1 MDDPGLLV
9 DLGVALAAAF
19 VGAYIATR
27 IRQSVVI
34 GYLVAGIAIGPFT
47 PGFVGDI
54 DSVRAL
60 ADIGVIFLM
69 FAIGL
74 QLSLPDLLRVGRIA
88 LIGGGIQV
96 VVMIGAGYAVGI
108 WMGWRPIE
116 ALFLGA
122 VVSNSSSTVLSKVLG
137 ERGQLDTPHGRVS
150 LAWSSV
156 QDVSTVLLVVI
167 LSAAAAQTATL
178 WSDLAASSLKAL
190 AFLAGMVFLGARVLP
205 WLFGHV
211 AALRNA
217 EVFVGMVAAV
227 ALGMA
232 YLSSFFGLS
241 VALGA
246 FVAGVVVAE
255 SDVSHQV
262 FGEVRPLRD
271 IFAGLFFVAV
281 GMLFDPG
288 SVLRYPLLVAA
299 ATLLIIALKGL
310 LSATIMRIAG
320 YGVGTSVLT
329 GVALAQSAEFSFL
342 LARLGA
348 DLGALSSAAFSVML
362 SGAVISIVLSPLL
375 FHVMSPTVLRA
386 LERLPLVGGRIAET
400 SEGDQLAS
408 LRRHVVIC
416 GYGRVASE
424 LTSALGRRGVS
435 YVVIE
440 YDPAVARELRARGE
454 PVIYGDA
461 SNPLVLGLARLSE
474 ASQLAILMS
483 DARAQVV
490 TTRYASRTYPRL
502 HITARAFNSDQV
514 ERLRAAGAGQVV
526 QPEFEAGVEVIR
538 HVLQRYGVSGA
549 ELANLVAGRRRSFYR
564 EGPRDVS

>member
-1 MDDPGLLV
+1 MEDLGLLV

-19 VGAYIATR
+19 VGSYVAAR
-27 IRQSVVI
+27 LRQSVVI
-34 GYLVAGIAIGPFT
+34 GYLVAGVAIGPFT
-47 PGFVGDI
+47 PGFVGDVA
-54 DSVRAL
+54 SVRAL

-88 LIGGGIQV
+88 LVGGATQV
-96 VVMIGAGYAVGI
+96 VLTIGVGYVTAL
-108 WMGWRPIE
+108 WLGWQPIE

-122 VVSNSSSTVLSKVLG
+122 VVSNSSSTVLSKILG
-137 ERGQLDTPHGRVS
+137 ERGQLGAPHGRVS

-156 QDVSTVLLVVI
+156 QDVSTVVLVV
-167 LSAAAAQTATL
+167 LLTAAAADTGRL
-178 WSDLAASSLKAL
+178 WLDLGLASLKAL

-211 AALRNA
+211 AALRNP

-227 ALGMA
+227 ALSMA

-246 FVAGVVVAE
+246 FVAGMVVAE

-281 GMLFDPG
+281 GMLFDPL
-288 SVLRYPLLVAA
+288 SVVREPILVLAV
-299 ATLLIIALKGL
+299 TLLIIVVKGL
-310 LSATIMRIAG
+310 LTATIMRLAG
-320 YGVGTSVLT
+320 YAIGTSVLT

-348 DLGALSSAAFSVML
+348 ELGALSPAAFSVML
-362 SGAVISIVLSPLL
+362 SGAVVSIILSPFL
-375 FHVMSPTVLRA
+375 FYLVSPGFLRR
-386 LERLPLVGGRIAET
+386 LERLPLIGAGVAET
-400 SEGDQLAS
+400 TVGEVAE
-408 LRRHVVIC
+408 LRRHIVIC
-416 GYGRVASE
+416 GFGRVASE
-424 LTSALGRRGVS
+424 LVDALKKRGFS

-440 YDPAVARELRARGE
+440 YDPAVVRELRARGE
-454 PVIYGDA
+454 PAIYGDA
-461 SNPLVLGLARLSE
+461 SNPVVLEQARVAE
-474 ASQLAILMS
+474 AAQLAVLMS
-483 DARAQVV
+483 DARAQVA
-490 TTRYASRTYPRL
+490 TTKYASSAYPRL
-502 HITARAFNSDQV
+502 HITARAYNSEQV
-514 ERLRAAGAGQVV
+514 QRLRDAGASQVV

-538 HVLQRYGVSGA
+538 HVFQRYGVSGA
-549 ELANLVAGRRRSFYR
+549 ELTTLAAGRRTSFYR
-564 EGPRDVS
+564 HQ